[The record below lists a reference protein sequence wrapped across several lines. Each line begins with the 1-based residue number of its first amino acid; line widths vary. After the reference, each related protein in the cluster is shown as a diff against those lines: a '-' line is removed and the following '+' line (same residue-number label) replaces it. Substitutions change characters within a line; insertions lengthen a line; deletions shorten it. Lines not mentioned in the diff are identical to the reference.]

1 MSFRFTVR
9 DIISALLKYD
19 MNDIVYLEINED
31 YEEDDDGIAIANSV
45 EYREHVGIII
55 TNKM

>member
-1 MSFRFTVR
+1 MSFRYTVR

-31 YEEDDDGIAIANSV
+31 YEEDDDDIAIANSV